1 MGGSVSGAGTALTGD
16 PVVFSAQVLDDL
28 PKHTPPHSHHT
39 IHTIP
44 HSKKIFKKKINA
56 ASNGGRYILLTSA

>member
-44 HSKKIFKKKINA
+44 HSKKIFKKK
-56 ASNGGRYILLTSA
+56 